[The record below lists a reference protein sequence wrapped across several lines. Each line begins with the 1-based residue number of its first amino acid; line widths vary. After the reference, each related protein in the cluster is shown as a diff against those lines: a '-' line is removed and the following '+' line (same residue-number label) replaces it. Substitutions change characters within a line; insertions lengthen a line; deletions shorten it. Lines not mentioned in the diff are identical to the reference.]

1 MARNRTADYKKGKIY
16 RLYSLSKNLSYYG
29 STADTLASRFSKHKY
44 EHKNKRRYC
53 YSFLI
58 FDCDDCVIE
67 LIENYPCNNRSEL
80 EKKEGEYIK
89 NNECVNNKVAGR
101 NRKILRE
108 ERKQLLKKE
117 DNINYYLNG
126 YIYLDIYK
134 MNPTPNT
141 QMDEYEHFIN
151 SMLTKSMIT
160 QKNYISKYNI
170 LKALFNTELKD
181 VSQEK
186 VIKVLKEEYPNV
198 NTQQGLMNIFVVIR
212 KLYNMPTDKLE
223 SYRKGNR
230 EMLKQAIVE
239 NNKVLVETL
248 PEYDA
253 LLEYLND
260 LYQQKEWRAFI
271 INYLLIYCNTR
282 NQDLIADI
290 VTKVADGK
298 DPTKNF
304 IVFQPRLK
312 TATFIRNVYKTAHI
326 VKPDDSVTGYGPISI
341 KIKNN
346 LFSEA
351 LKQLLATGETELI
364 PNTNTLAYTI
374 KRYTYKGLGEGN
386 IFKIVV
392 NHFRNDI
399 DMLQQIAMNRG
410 TSMVTMLQNYDIE
423 LKNKN

>member
-1 MARNRTADYKKGKIY
+1 
-16 RLYSLSKNLSYYG
+16 
-29 STADTLASRFSKHKY
+29 
-44 EHKNKRRYC
+44 
-53 YSFLI
+53 
-58 FDCDDCVIE
+58 
-67 LIENYPCNNRSEL
+67 
-80 EKKEGEYIK
+80 
-89 NNECVNNKVAGR
+89 
-101 NRKILRE
+101 
-108 ERKQLLKKE
+108 
-117 DNINYYLNG
+117 
-126 YIYLDIYK
+126 
-134 MNPTPNT
+134 
-141 QMDEYEHFIN
+141 MDEYETFIN

-160 QKNYISKYNI
+160 QKNYISKYNT
-170 LKALFNTELKD
+170 LKALFNDSASGAAPRTELKD
-181 VSQEK
+181 VSQER
-186 VIKVLKEEYPNV
+186 VIEVLKEEYPNV
-198 NTQQGLMNIFVVIR
+198 NSQQGFMNIFVVIR
-212 KLYNMPTDKLE
+212 KLYNMPVNELE

-298 DPTKNF
+298 DPNKNF
-304 IVFQPRLK
+304 IVFQAKLK

-326 VKPDDSVTGYGPISI
+326 VKPDDIITGYGPISI

-346 LFSEA
+346 LFAEA
-351 LKQLLATGETELI
+351 LKQLLAAGETELI

-410 TSMVTMLQNYDIE
+410 TSMVTMLQNYDIK
-423 LKNKN
+423 LKK

>member
-1 MARNRTADYKKGKIY
+1 
-16 RLYSLSKNLSYYG
+16 
-29 STADTLASRFSKHKY
+29 
-44 EHKNKRRYC
+44 
-53 YSFLI
+53 
-58 FDCDDCVIE
+58 
-67 LIENYPCNNRSEL
+67 
-80 EKKEGEYIK
+80 
-89 NNECVNNKVAGR
+89 
-101 NRKILRE
+101 
-108 ERKQLLKKE
+108 
-117 DNINYYLNG
+117 
-126 YIYLDIYK
+126 

-160 QKNYISKYNI
+160 QKNYISKYNT

-181 VSQEK
+181 VSQER
-186 VIKVLKEEYPNV
+186 VIEVLKEEYPNV

-212 KLYNMPTDKLE
+212 KLYNMPVNELE

-271 INYLLIYCNTR
+271 INYLLIHCNTR

-298 DPTKNF
+298 DPNKNF

-346 LFSEA
+346 LFAEA
-351 LKQLLATGETELI
+351 LKQLLATGETQLI